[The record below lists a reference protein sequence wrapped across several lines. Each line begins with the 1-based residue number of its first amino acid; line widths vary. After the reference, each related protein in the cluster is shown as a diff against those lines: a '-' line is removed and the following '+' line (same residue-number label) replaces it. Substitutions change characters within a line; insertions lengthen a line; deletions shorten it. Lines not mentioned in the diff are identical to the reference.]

1 MNVPQ
6 VGRHGKGG
14 RGRSEVFAESVDERL
29 VRGKW
34 TRPVDRVCA
43 VDLEAIA
50 QPTERPLPDR
60 LPGVP
65 WQAKDAGQL
74 GVGEIG
80 EVAQDQGMTV
90 SRAEGTEGAAN
101 LVALGVCL
109 TGIKR
114 RRKMP

>member
-6 VGRHGKGG
+6 VGRDGKGG
-14 RGRSEVFAESVDERL
+14 GGRSEVIAESGDERL

-50 QPTERPLPDR
+50 QPTERPLPDGHR
-60 LPGVP
+60 GLPR
-65 WQAKDAGQL
+65 QTKDAGQL

-80 EVAQDQGMTV
+80 EVAQDQGMSV
-90 SRAEGTEGAAN
+90 SRTQGTERAAN
-101 LVALGVCL
+101 LVALGVRL
-109 TGIKR
+109 TGTKR